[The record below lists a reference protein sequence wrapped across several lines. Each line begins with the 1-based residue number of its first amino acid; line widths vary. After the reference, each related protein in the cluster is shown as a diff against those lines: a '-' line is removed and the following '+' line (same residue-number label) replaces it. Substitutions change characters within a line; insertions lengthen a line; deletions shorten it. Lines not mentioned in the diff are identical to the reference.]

1 MNTVFVFA
9 FYFNQSVSQPVSQS
23 VGVCCTCLKSDTL
36 RIEWAQVRPRRFTN
50 ITLLQTHPVA
60 GTFPSLSLSLS
71 LPFYLSFWSGLSTL
85 ISLFISLS
93 LLFFLLSLLSLLPFL
108 FFKELTPSSSPFLR
122 SSRLFIFLIVTLLF
136 SANQQ
141 PKGSHHSSLS
151 PQPQCKRLR
160 SPQGTSSSTTSTS
173 TSPTRPS
180 FGGSRQ
186 RRKTSPL
193 VSSSA
198 NPHPSPLSSS
208 QTPSLLPSPPSPLLP
223 STDQSPFTLL
233 VTPRDPVVAAAM
245 ETTAVTTLSNT
256 LRIRHSRPRPQSRV
270 ISATMPRAGLRS
282 ILSVTTRI
290 IIMVRDLRRVWV
302 QTSRTLVNHLCL
314 RTLSLRPEEKR
325 RLQSSR
331 IPT

>member
-1 MNTVFVFA
+1 MGTSTTKKV
-9 FYFNQSVSQPVSQS
+9 YQHHTP
-23 VGVCCTCLKSDTL
+23 TDT
-36 RIEWAQVRPRRFTN
+36 
-50 ITLLQTHPVA
+50 
-60 GTFPSLSLSLS
+60 PSRWHVPIPLSLSLS

-93 LLFFLLSLLSLLPFL
+93 LLFFLLSLLSLLSLSSLFSFL
-108 FFKELTPSSSPFLR
+108 KNSLLLPHLPSFVPLAFSSL
-122 SSRLFIFLIVTLLF
+122 LIVTLLF

-245 ETTAVTTLSNT
+245 ETAAATTLSNT

-290 IIMVRDLRRVWV
+290 IIMVRDLRRDWV